1 MVFGGDRDD
10 LKGTPGKHHPGLA
23 AFLPPSNAPK
33 VHPTALSPGDV
44 ALQTSRHRREQRDG

>member
-1 MVFGGDRDD
+1 MVFGGARDD